1 MPHLTHVRRTR
12 RRWALSQAELARL
25 IGSTQSVV
33 SRLEA
38 GSVVP
43 DLALAFRLQAV
54 FGSSPRALFPELY
67 GQAEEIAM
75 ANGAALDAKLGTRAD
90 YAAGQQRRLLAS
102 MIHRAGP
109 NHNEA

>member
-1 MPHLTHVRRTR
+1 MRRTR
-12 RRWALSQAELARL
+12 RRWALSQAELAHL

-67 GQAEEIAM
+67 GRAEEIAM
-75 ANGAALDAKLGTRAD
+75 ANGAVLDAKLGSRTD

-102 MIHRAGP
+102 MVHRASP
-109 NHNEA
+109 NNREA